1 MSLFT
6 VAANVLRIH
15 PSKPEDNNNNSVCA
29 AEMRHREGGRE
40 RRREHGKGERKR
52 EEEREERKC
61 ETADRQMI
69 WPLSRHDDSGMMAQ
83 LELIRIINWRNVL
96 PP

>member
-1 MSLFT
+1 MCCS
-6 VAANVLRIH
+6 NQ
-15 PSKPEDNNNNSVCA
+15 
-29 AEMRHREGGRE
+29 
-40 RRREHGKGERKR
+40 RREENERGKG
-52 EEEREERKC
+52 EEEREERDKEKC

-69 WPLSRHDDSGMMAQ
+69 WPLSSHDDSGMMAQ

>member
-1 MSLFT
+1 MCVRRQKRDT
-6 VAANVLRIH
+6 EKAT
-15 PSKPEDNNNNSVCA
+15 E
-29 AEMRHREGGRE
+29 RERE
-40 RRREHGKGERKR
+40 REENERGEWKKRRRERGEGR
-52 EEEREERKC
+52 RKC